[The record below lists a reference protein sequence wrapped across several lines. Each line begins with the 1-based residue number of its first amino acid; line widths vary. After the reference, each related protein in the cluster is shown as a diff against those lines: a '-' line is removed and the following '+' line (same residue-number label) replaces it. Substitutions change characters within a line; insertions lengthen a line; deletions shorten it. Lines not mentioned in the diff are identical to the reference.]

1 MLIYLSRRDVAVL
14 IFYFFPVWQGKNA
27 LLERHSQNETIRRH
41 LNHLYGSASSY
52 RSKVEVFA
60 VVFVMERMHKTVY
73 LAGGCFWGI
82 EAYLKS
88 LFGVQRVRS
97 GYANGKTKNPNYK
110 EVVTGETGF
119 VETVEVVFD
128 PVIMPLAV
136 LISHFFRIIDPTT
149 LNRQGNDFG
158 TQYRTG
164 IYYCDPLD
172 KELLQKMLHLLQ
184 KDQKKPIVVEL
195 LPIENFYPAE
205 EYHQDYLAKNP
216 FGYCHIDLSL
226 VDERFIPKYPYLLDN
241 VEEKRRALSGKKR
254 FIGCEQGT
262 EPLFLIRYGSFRSR
276 ESMSISQVHSR
287 CFCLLT
293 NLTQG
298 AVGQVFI
305 HRLLKMCSS
314 RAKTEVMAWSGW
326 RSSVH

>member
-1 MLIYLSRRDVAVL
+1 
-14 IFYFFPVWQGKNA
+14 
-27 LLERHSQNETIRRH
+27 
-41 LNHLYGSASSY
+41 
-52 RSKVEVFA
+52 
-60 VVFVMERMHKTVY
+60 MERMHKTVY

-149 LNRQGNDFG
+149 LNRQGNDIG

-164 IYYCDPLD
+164 LYYCDPSD
-172 KELLQKMLHLLQ
+172 RELLQKMLHLLQ

-262 EPLFLIRYGSFRSR
+262 EPPFSHPLWKFSEPGVYVDIASAQPLFLSVDKFDSGCGWPSFHTPASEDVLITREDRSHGMVRMEVLSALSKLHLGHVFSDGPREHGGRRYCINGEMLRFVPLHDMDR
-276 ESMSISQVHSR
+276 EGYGY
-287 CFCLLT
+287 L
-293 NLTQG
+293 
-298 AVGQVFI
+298 
-305 HRLLKMCSS
+305 RLYIK
-314 RAKTEVMAWSGW
+314 EEED
-326 RSSVH
+326 